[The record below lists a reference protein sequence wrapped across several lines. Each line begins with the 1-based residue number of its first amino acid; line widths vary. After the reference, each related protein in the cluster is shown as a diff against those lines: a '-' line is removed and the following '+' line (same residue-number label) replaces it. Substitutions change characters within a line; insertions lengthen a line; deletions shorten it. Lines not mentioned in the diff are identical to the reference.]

1 MTDNNKS
8 YILIVRPTG
17 RSFAKV
23 FQMTK
28 ATKPKSWAELAKHP
42 DIFAIQDDRKEFK
55 DSGENEILI
64 IFHDHVE
71 NPVTGE
77 LGGGFYAGSFK
88 DALDCMNL

>member
-1 MTDNNKS
+1 MYNKDMMS
-8 YILIVRPTG
+8 RDRLIIQT
-17 RSFAKV
+17 SQII
-23 FQMTK
+23 QMTK